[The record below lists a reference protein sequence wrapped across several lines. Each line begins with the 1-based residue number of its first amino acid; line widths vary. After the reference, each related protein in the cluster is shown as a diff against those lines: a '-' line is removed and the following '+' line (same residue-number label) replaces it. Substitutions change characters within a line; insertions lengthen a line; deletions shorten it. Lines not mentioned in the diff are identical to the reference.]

1 MFKVLSI
8 IISCVLCFLIKI
20 QYTHILIKEDK
31 VYPKSTLLI
40 RIYNLFV
47 NNKVLFKLI
56 NNIHPV
62 VYTLLLGVSIYAI
75 VFSFLA

>member
-8 IISCVLCFLIKI
+8 TIGCILCFLIKI

-56 NNIHPV
+56 NNVHPV

>member
-8 IISCVLCFLIKI
+8 IIGCVLCLLIKI
-20 QYTHILIKEDK
+20 QYTHILIEEDK

-47 NNKVLFKLI
+47 NNKVLFRLI
-56 NNIHPV
+56 NNVYPV
-62 VYTLLLGVSIYAI
+62 VYTLLLGMSVYAI

>member
-8 IISCVLCFLIKI
+8 IIGCVLCLLIKI
-20 QYTHILIKEDK
+20 QYTHILIEEDK

-47 NNKVLFKLI
+47 NNKVLFRLI
-56 NNIHPV
+56 NNVHPV
-62 VYTLLLGVSIYAI
+62 VYTLLLGMSVYAI

>member
-8 IISCVLCFLIKI
+8 IIGCILCFLIKI

-56 NNIHPV
+56 NN
-62 VYTLLLGVSIYAI
+62 
-75 VFSFLA
+75 